1 MSQNASDYIPVC
13 LPNEPART
21 RIREALNFL
30 SRRCDHA
37 HQRDGHGFNKYDSPH
52 GKEWAAAF
60 ESGGVASLEPFKLK
74 AAHRMLQKYHRQ
86 LAEGGIELPT
96 EAQLENELRSVVA
109 GIHKQSPP
117 TTEKQ
122 SLEMRNA
129 ENAIPGYQTVCILE
143 QSPVHSANLTGSLCL
158 TGSQLYYDHLKK
170 HKKGCNE
177 IIVHEVMVL
186 DAEDHQITFRLAK
199 KIPEVDAVSIR
210 RINSD
215 VVWNVDRDFSINE
228 YDVDHNILLVT
239 ILSEQV
245 FETIVN
251 SKIED
256 LRIATDLLFLVQRV
270 LDWYHEFG
278 HSVALPKTAPVP
290 IDMAKIPILD
300 GAHPSS
306 EQQNALELLL
316 DEPFSYVWG
325 APGTGKTQLVLAYA
339 IIGLLNN
346 RKRIAIFA
354 PTNNSLEQVLRGVL
368 TMTDKAEIDRSR
380 IMRIGSPSRAFAHDF
395 PELCESRAIS
405 KHTLEIDSLISKISS
420 CIELR
425 TGEEQKRKST
435 SQLMSMVIDEY
446 EEMDLRTLK
455 AKRKRLREMKRSI
468 RKSKLHDR
476 LLNAEIIAATL
487 DGYIGRLVKE
497 KIPFDHIFI
506 DEAGYASVVKALP
519 AISIGC
525 PVTLLGD
532 HLQLPPVC
540 EVGDDEMRAHSHI
553 QDTFV
558 WAQSA
563 IHAESLCRYSAED
576 AFQAYINND
585 MPLFDSL
592 KPVSLTRTFRFGTNL
607 AAVLDEYVYKI
618 GFSGAVDGTTELL
631 FIDAPGEQPQPSHP
645 STRKASRENLA
656 EAEAIKRW
664 IKIEQPQDAIILA
677 PYTVQVRLLGDMLP
691 EYRRDQKI
699 LTVHGSQGREWD
711 DVILSVVD
719 TDRLWFTD
727 SRNKRSRGLNLINT
741 AVSRA
746 KKRLVIVCNKSWW
759 LERRGQLIRALLLA
773 GEDATQN
780 LY

>member
-1 MSQNASDYIPVC
+1 MKVSD
-13 LPNEPART
+13 NHARML
-21 RIREALNFL
+21 IGKALVFL
-30 SRRCDHA
+30 SSRCDHA
-37 HQRDGHGFNKYDSPH
+37 HQRDGNGFNKCDSPY

-60 ESGGVASLEPFKLK
+60 KSEGVTSLEAYEFI
-74 AAHRMLQKYHRQ
+74 AANKMLQKYHRQ

-96 EAQLENELRSVVA
+96 RTLLENELRSVLPGGYKQTPTIA
-109 GIHKQSPP
+109 GKNNCQIQNTGNALPGFQAVCTPDQSSVQPCNP
-117 TTEKQ
+117 
-122 SLEMRNA
+122 A
-129 ENAIPGYQTVCILE
+129 
-143 QSPVHSANLTGSLCL
+143 GSLCL
-158 TGSQLYYDHLKK
+158 IGSHLYHDHLKT

-186 DAEDHQITFRLAK
+186 DVEDHQITFRIAK
-199 KIPEVDAVSIR
+199 KIPEVEAVSIR
-210 RINSD
+210 LINSD
-215 VVWNVDRDFSINE
+215 HVWNVDRDFSINE

-245 FETIVN
+245 FETIVHCKTEN
-251 SKIED
+251 

-270 LDWYHEFG
+270 RDWYEEFG
-278 HSVALPKTAPVP
+278 HTVALPRTVPMP
-290 IDMAKIPILD
+290 IDMAKIPIID
-300 GAHPSS
+300 GASPSP
-306 EQQNALELLL
+306 EQQNALEYVLQ
-316 DEPFSYVWG
+316 EPFSYVWG

-339 IIGLLNN
+339 VIGLLNN
-346 RKRIAIFA
+346 RRRIAIFA

-368 TMTDKAEIDRSR
+368 IMTDKAGIERSR
-380 IMRIGSPSRAFAHDF
+380 IMRIGSPSRAFANDF

-405 KHTLEIDSLISKISS
+405 KHTVEIDALISKISS

-425 TGEEQKRKST
+425 SGEEQKHTST
-435 SQLMSMVIDEY
+435 SQLMLMVVDEY
-446 EEMDLRTLK
+446 EEMDLRSLK
-455 AKRKRLREMKRSI
+455 AKRKQLREMKRSI
-468 RKSKLHDR
+468 RKSKLQDR
-476 LLNAEIIAATL
+476 LQNAEIIAATL

-497 KIPFDHIFI
+497 KLLFDHIFI

-540 EVGDDEMRAHSHI
+540 EVSDEEMRAHNQI
-553 QDTFV
+553 QNTFV

-563 IHAESLCRYSAED
+563 IHAESLCRYSAEN
-576 AFQAYINND
+576 AFQSYINND
-585 MPLFDSL
+585 MPLFESL
-592 KPVSLTRTFRFGTNL
+592 KPISLTKTFRFGTNL
-607 AAVLDEYVYKI
+607 AAVLDEYVYRI
-618 GFSGAVDGTTELL
+618 GFSGAVDGTTDLL
-631 FIDAPGEQPQPSHP
+631 FIDAPGDQPQPSHP
-645 STRKASRENLA
+645 STRKVSRENQA
-656 EAEAIKRW
+656 EAEAIKNW
-664 IKIEQPQDAIILA
+664 INIEKPLNAIILA
-677 PYTVQVRLLGDMLP
+677 PYTAQVRLLGDMLP

-746 KKRLVIVCNKSWW
+746 KKRLVIVCNRSWW

-773 GEDATQN
+773 GEDATRV
-780 LY
+780 L